1 VYGIVMAGGLSSRM
15 GRNKLRLSI
24 HGDGKDMLERTVE
37 LLGGFTDGVFVSC
50 RAPEDAAPF
59 KAIPDEVDRQGP
71 FGGVYSALRRLQ
83 QPLLVLSCDLPFM
96 DAPTLRRLID
106 VRNARSPETLMT
118 TFQQAET
125 GFIEALVSIY
135 EPACL
140 PFFEKAHARSLRQLN
155 LVIPEGRQSRVAYT
169 KAEALPFFNINFP
182 DELER
187 AKRMAEAACEQR
199 YGTACHAA
207 EEGVR

>member
-1 VYGIVMAGGLSSRM
+1 MIGVVLAGGRSTRLGQDKVR
-15 GRNKLRLSI
+15 LRLP
-24 HGDGKDMLERTVE
+24 GDGRDMLARTAD
-37 LLGGFTDGVFVSC
+37 LLAACTDGVAISC
-50 RAPEDAAPF
+50 RAPASGEAVPALPGIRS
-59 KAIPDEVDRQGP
+59 IPDAEPGLGP
-71 FGGVYSALRRLQ
+71 FGGVWAALRELR

-118 TFQQAET
+118 
-125 GFIEALVSIY
+125 LVSIY

>member
-1 VYGIVMAGGLSSRM
+1 
-15 GRNKLRLSI
+15 
-24 HGDGKDMLERTVE
+24 
-37 LLGGFTDGVFVSC
+37 
-50 RAPEDAAPF
+50 
-59 KAIPDEVDRQGP
+59 
-71 FGGVYSALRRLQ
+71 
-83 QPLLVLSCDLPFM
+83 M

-106 VRNARSPETLMT
+106 ARSARSPETLMT

-140 PFFEKAHARSLRQLN
+140 PFFEKARACNLRQLN

-199 YGTACHAA
+199 HGTACHAA

>member
-1 VYGIVMAGGLSSRM
+1 
-15 GRNKLRLSI
+15 
-24 HGDGKDMLERTVE
+24 
-37 LLGGFTDGVFVSC
+37 
-50 RAPEDAAPF
+50 
-59 KAIPDEVDRQGP
+59 
-71 FGGVYSALRRLQ
+71 
-83 QPLLVLSCDLPFM
+83 M

-106 VRNARSPETLMT
+106 ARSARSPETLMT

-140 PFFEKAHARSLRQLN
+140 PFFEKARARSLRQLN
-155 LVIPEGRQSRVAYT
+155 LVIPEGLQSRVAYT